1 MPEANLTTSPKQ
13 SIFVDAVLSGKYRL
27 LAMGGG
33 IRGTKTFAVL
43 IVLIILCK
51 IFPGSRWAIVRKD
64 LPTLRRNTIP
74 SIEKIR
80 LLTGGF
86 LGQLNHSDWTYTCR
100 NGSQIILFPESFTQD
115 PELDRWKGLEVNG
128 FALEEADELA
138 EASLNKARE
147 RAGAYV
153 IPDAKTGMPTENQ
166 PKPVVLCTF
175 NPTPKWPM
183 RIFFEPYMAGTLKAP
198 TFYLPSTIADN
209 PWAGADYRE
218 GLKDL
223 PEPEY
228 KRFVLG
234 DWTAV
239 DDPNQLIKFE
249 WVTRARNVE
258 VVEGLKKLGVD
269 SARYGNDFTVFCLL
283 NGNTV
288 EQMDEI
294 KHMDTSEQAR
304 LISKKI
310 IENDLRHDLVHL
322 DAVGLGAGTVDS
334 LKALGFRRVR
344 EIIAGAKPIERK
356 AKPEDMGKQGKFL
369 TLFKFKDLR
378 SQMWW
383 EFREKLRLGMFA
395 LPEGLPHKVI
405 TDLTAPMYE
414 INADKVIAVEP
425 KDDIKL
431 RIGRST
437 DYGDA
442 LVMAAFDL
450 PPAPRVPVLTPSVSS
465 YTFSS

>member
-1 MPEANLTTSPKQ
+1 MADFNLETSPKQ
-13 SIFVDAVLSGKYRL
+13 SKFVEAVLSGKYRL

-51 IFPGSRWAIVRKD
+51 IYPGSRWAIVRRD

-86 LGQLNHSDWTYTCR
+86 LGQLNQSTWTYTCR
-100 NGSQIILFPESFTQD
+100 NGSEIILFPESFQQD
-115 PELDRWKGLEVNG
+115 PELERWKGLEVNG

-147 RAGAYV
+147 RAGAYI
-153 IPDAKTGMPTENQ
+153 IPDPKTGQPAPNQ
-166 PKPVVLCTF
+166 PKPIVLCTF
-175 NPTPKWPM
+175 NPTPRWPM
-183 RIFFEPYMAGTLKAP
+183 RLFFEPYMAGTIKPP
-198 TFYLPSTIADN
+198 TFYLPATIADN
-209 PWAGADYRE
+209 PWAGEEYKE

-234 DWTAV
+234 DWTAL
-239 DDPNQLIKFE
+239 DDPHQLIKFE
-249 WVTRARNVE
+249 WLIKARNVE
-258 VVEGLKKLGVD
+258 PMDGTRRLGLD
-269 SARYGNDFTVFCLL
+269 SARYGDDYTVFALV
-283 NGNTV
+283 NGNHV
-288 EQMDEI
+288 EKMDEI
-294 KHMDTSEQAR
+294 KYMDTTEQGQLAA
-304 LISKKI
+304 KWI
-310 IENDLRHDLVHL
+310 IDHDIDQQYVHI
-322 DAVGLGAGTVDS
+322 DSVGLGAGAFDT
-334 LKALGFRRVR
+334 LKHLGFKKIR
-344 EIIAGAKPIERK
+344 EIVAGAKPVERK
-356 AKPEDMGKQGKFL
+356 VKGKLESMFR
-369 TLFKFKDLR
+369 FKDLR

-383 EFREKLRLGMFA
+383 EFREKLRLGMFS
-395 LPEGLPHKVI
+395 LPEGLPHKLI
-405 TDLTAPMYE
+405 TDLTAVTYE
-414 INADKVIAVEP
+414 IDADKFIKVKS
-425 KDDIKL
+425 KDDIKED
-431 RIGRST
+431 IGRST

-465 YTFSS
+465 YTFSG

>member
-1 MPEANLTTSPKQ
+1 MPDFNLETSPKQ
-13 SIFVDAVLSGKYRL
+13 AKFVDAVLSGKYRL

-115 PELDRWKGLEVNG
+115 PELDRWRGLEVNG

-147 RAGAYV
+147 RAGAYI
-153 IPDAKTGMPTENQ
+153 IPDPKTGRGLEDQ
-166 PKPVVLCTF
+166 PKPLVMCTF

-183 RIFFEPYMAGTLKAP
+183 RIFFEPYMAGTIKP
-198 TFYLPSTIADN
+198 PVFYLPSTIADN
-209 PWAGADYRE
+209 PWAGEEYRE

-223 PEPEY
+223 PEAEY

-249 WVTRARNVE
+249 WISKARNVE
-258 VVEGLKKLGVD
+258 IVQGVRRLGID
-269 SARYGNDFTVFCLL
+269 SARYGNDYTVFCLV
-283 NGNTV
+283 NGNWI
-288 EQMDEI
+288 EKMDEI
-294 KHMDTSEQAR
+294 SHMDTNEQAK
-304 LISKKI
+304 LAAKWI
-310 IENDLRHDLVHL
+310 NDNEVKQELVHV
-322 DAVGLGAGTVDS
+322 DVVGLGAGTFDS
-334 LKALGFRRVR
+334 LKGLGFKRIR

-356 AKPEDMGKQGKFL
+356 VKGKFE
-369 TLFKFKDLR
+369 TLFKFKNLR

-414 INADKVIAVEP
+414 ITADKEISVEP
-425 KDDIKL
+425 KDDIKE

-437 DYGDA
+437 DHGDA

-465 YTFSS
+465 YSYSS